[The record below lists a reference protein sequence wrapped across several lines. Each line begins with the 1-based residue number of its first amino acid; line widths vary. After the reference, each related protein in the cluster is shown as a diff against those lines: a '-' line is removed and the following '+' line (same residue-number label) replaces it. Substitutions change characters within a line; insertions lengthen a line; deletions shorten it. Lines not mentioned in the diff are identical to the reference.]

1 MANIFFPLDAR
12 KVSWETETDQSWDV
26 VNEQKSA
33 SGRRR
38 AMTYQTLPGWTFT
51 ITFPGLTSEE
61 KDDLFAFFAR
71 VKGSFTPFYYKD
83 AENYK
88 CENVTLAK
96 NTDGSYQLVANMH
109 GQQEPIYYADNLHV
123 YVDGVEQGDTS
134 YKLDRGAVVFTNAP
148 ADTAKVTASYEYYW
162 YVKFAK
168 SKLQVK
174 QRFDNIFQVTLS
186 LEVVR

>member
-26 VNEQKSA
+26 NEQESA
-33 SGRRR
+33 SRRRR
-38 AMTYQTLPGWTFT
+38 ALTYQALPGWTFT

-71 VKGSFTPFYYKD
+71 TKGSLTPFYYKD

-96 NTDGSYQLVANMH
+96 NTDGSYQLVADMH
-109 GQQEPIYYADNLHV
+109 GQQEPVYYADNLHV
-123 YVDGVEQGDTS
+123 YVDGVEQEDTS
-134 YKLDRGAVVFTNAP
+134 YTLDCGAIVFTNAP

-168 SKLQVK
+168 TKLQVK
-174 QRFDNIFQVTLS
+174 QKFDNVFQVSLS

>member
-1 MANIFFPLDAR
+1 M
-12 KVSWETETDQSWDV
+12 SWETETDQSWDV
-26 VNEQKSA
+26 NEQESA
-33 SGRRR
+33 SRRRR
-38 AMTYQTLPGWTFT
+38 ALTYQALPGWTFT

-61 KDDLFAFFAR
+61 KDALFAFFAR
-71 VKGSFTPFYYKD
+71 TKGSLTPFYYKD

-109 GQQEPIYYADNLHV
+109 GQQEPVYYADNLHV

-134 YKLDRGAVVFTNAP
+134 YTLDCGAIVFTNAP
-148 ADTAKVTASYEYYW
+148 AGTAKVTASYEYYW

-168 SKLQVK
+168 TKLQVK
-174 QRFDNIFQVTLS
+174 QKFDNVFQVSLS

>member
-12 KVSWETETDQSWDV
+12 KVSWETETDQSWEVFDQESY
-26 VNEQKSA
+26 NGQ
-33 SGRRR
+33 RR

-71 VKGSFTPFYYKD
+71 VKGSLIPFFYKD

-88 CENVTLAK
+88 CENVPLAK
-96 NTDGSYQLVANMH
+96 STDGSYQLVAIMH
-109 GQQEPIYYADNLHV
+109 GWREPIYYADKLHV
-123 YVDGVEQGDTS
+123 YVDGVEQDDTS
-134 YKLDRGAVVFTNAP
+134 YKLDRGAIVFTNVP

-168 SKLQVK
+168 SKLHIK
-174 QRFDNIFQVTLS
+174 QRFDNIFQVSLS

>member
-1 MANIFFPLDAR
+1 
-12 KVSWETETDQSWDV
+12 
-26 VNEQKSA
+26 
-33 SGRRR
+33 
-38 AMTYQTLPGWTFT
+38 MTYQALPGWTFT

-61 KDDLFAFFAR
+61 KDDLFAFFAM
-71 VKGSFTPFYYKD
+71 VKGSLTPFYYKD

-88 CENVTLAK
+88 CKNVVLAK
-96 NTDGSYQLVANMH
+96 NSDGSYQLVASIH

-134 YKLDRGAVVFTNAP
+134 YTLDCGAIVFTNAP

-168 SKLQVK
+168 TKLQVK
-174 QRFDNIFQVTLS
+174 QKFDNVFQVSLS

>member
-26 VNEQKSA
+26 NEQESA
-33 SGRRR
+33 SRRRR
-38 AMTYQTLPGWTFT
+38 ALTYQALPGWTFT

-71 VKGSFTPFYYKD
+71 TKGSLTPFYYKD

-96 NTDGSYQLVANMH
+96 NTDGSYQLVADMH
-109 GQQEPIYYADNLHV
+109 GQQEPVYYADNLHV
-123 YVDGVEQGDTS
+123 YVDGVELGDTS
-134 YKLDRGAVVFTNAP
+134 YTLDCGAIVFTNAP

-168 SKLQVK
+168 TKLQVK
-174 QRFDNIFQVTLS
+174 QKFDNVFQVSLS

>member
-26 VNEQKSA
+26 NEQESA
-33 SGRRR
+33 SRRRR
-38 AMTYQTLPGWTFT
+38 ALTYQALPGWTFT

-71 VKGSFTPFYYKD
+71 TKGSLTPFYYKD

-96 NTDGSYQLVANMH
+96 NTDGSYQLVADMH
-109 GQQEPIYYADNLHV
+109 GQQEPVYYADNLHV

-134 YKLDRGAVVFTNAP
+134 YTLDCGAIVFTNAP
-148 ADTAKVTASYEYYW
+148 AGTAKVTASYEYYW

-168 SKLQVK
+168 TKLQVK
-174 QRFDNIFQVTLS
+174 QKFDNVFQVSLS

>member
-12 KVSWETETDQSWDV
+12 KVSWETETEQSWDV
-26 VNEQKSA
+26 NEQESA

-38 AMTYQTLPGWTFT
+38 AMTYQALPGWTFT
-51 ITFPGLTSEE
+51 LTFPGLTSEE

-71 VKGSFTPFYYKD
+71 AKGSLTPFYYKD

-88 CENVTLAK
+88 CENVVLAK
-96 NTDGSYQLVANMH
+96 NADGSYQLVANMH
-109 GQQEPIYYADNLHV
+109 GQQEPVYYADNLHV

-162 YVKFAK
+162 YVKFAE
-168 SKLQVK
+168 SKLQIK
-174 QRFDNIFQVTLS
+174 QRFDNIFQGSLS

>member
-1 MANIFFPLDAR
+1 M
-12 KVSWETETDQSWDV
+12 SWETETDQSWDV
-26 VNEQKSA
+26 NEQESA
-33 SGRRR
+33 SRRRR
-38 AMTYQTLPGWTFT
+38 ALTYQALPGWTFT

-71 VKGSFTPFYYKD
+71 TKGSLTPFYYKD

-88 CENVTLAK
+88 CEN
-96 NTDGSYQLVANMH
+96 TDGSYQLVADMH
-109 GQQEPIYYADNLHV
+109 GQQEPVYYADNLHV

-168 SKLQVK
+168 SKLQIK
-174 QRFDNIFQVTLS
+174 QRFDNIFQVSLS

>member
-1 MANIFFPLDAR
+1 M
-12 KVSWETETDQSWDV
+12 SWETDTDQSWDV
-26 VNEQKSA
+26 NEQASA

-38 AMTYQTLPGWTFT
+38 ALTYQTMPGWTFT

-71 VKGSFTPFYYKD
+71 MKGSLTPFYYKD

-88 CENVTLAK
+88 CENVPLAK
-96 NTDGSYQLVANMH
+96 STDGSYQLVAIMH
-109 GQQEPIYYADNLHV
+109 GWRDPIYYADNLHV
-123 YVDGVEQGDTS
+123 YVDGVEQDTTS
-134 YKLDRGAVVFTNAP
+134 YKLDRGAIVFTNAP

-162 YVKFAK
+162 YVKLAK

-174 QRFDNIFQVTLS
+174 QRFDNIFQVSLS